1 MPDRKL
7 GEKYYKSTTK
17 VEKVGQSTTLF
28 LRFPKS
34 TTKYKSTTLWDPC
47 NGGEIVIFRLTY
59 FLNGPKETDSKTN
72 NIFPR
77 KIKIN

>member
-17 VEKVGQSTTLF
+17 VEKVGQSMTLF

-34 TTKYKSTTLWDPC
+34 TTKYKSTTL
-47 NGGEIVIFRLTY
+47 
-59 FLNGPKETDSKTN
+59 GPPTGLPL
-72 NIFPR
+72 I
-77 KIKIN
+77 